1 MSNNGEVIKDL
12 SDIIYKL
19 FALLASLVALKFT
32 AIGETLFEKH
42 YMPLVLAAVMVYFL
56 LWIFYT
62 LVLFHRTPI
71 TYLFPISVLY
81 GIVCAVSFAAF
92 RIISPDTNFA
102 TFNLTLW
109 LFTFIVIAFIYHQNQ
124 TVDDD
129 DDDDVA
135 TYGSEQPVLTAVQ
148 LTVNGGGNISVEQL
162 GSVAVQPATTQQ
174 SLISSAKNA

>member
-1 MSNNGEVIKDL
+1 MPGEMSNNGEVIKDL
-12 SDIIYKL
+12 GDIIYKL

-56 LWIFYT
+56 LWIFCT
-62 LVLFHRTPI
+62 LVLLHRTPPI

-92 RIISPDTNFA
+92 RIISPDTTFA
-102 TFNLTLW
+102 TFNLTSW
-109 LFTFIVIAFIYHQNQ
+109 LFTFIVIAFIYYQNQ
-124 TVDDD
+124 TV
-129 DDDDVA
+129 DDVA
-135 TYGSEQPVLTAVQ
+135 TYGSEQPVVTAVQ

>member
-1 MSNNGEVIKDL
+1 MIKDL
-12 SDIIYKL
+12 LEIIYKM
-19 FALLASLVALKFT
+19 FVLLASLVALKHT

-62 LVLFHRTPI
+62 LVSVHRTTI
-71 TYLFPISVLY
+71 TTLILISVLY

-109 LFTFIVIAFIYHQNQ
+109 LFTFIVIAFIYYQNQ
-124 TVDDD
+124 TV
-129 DDDDVA
+129 DDVA
-135 TYGSEQPVLTAVQ
+135 TYGSEQPVVTAVQ